1 MMVQLLMT
9 FDVSL
14 GPSQLTD
21 TDYHTLYDEVN
32 LSYKIRP
39 KAEPWLCADL
49 GADSPSAQWLD
60 SAGKTWR
67 FSEAS
72 PLVILCE

>member
-1 MMVQLLMT
+1 MDDGSTLMT

-32 LSYKIRP
+32 ISYKIRP
-39 KAEPWLCADL
+39 KVEPCFGRFL
-49 GADSPSAQWLD
+49 GNSPSAQWLD
-60 SAGKTWR
+60 SAGTWR